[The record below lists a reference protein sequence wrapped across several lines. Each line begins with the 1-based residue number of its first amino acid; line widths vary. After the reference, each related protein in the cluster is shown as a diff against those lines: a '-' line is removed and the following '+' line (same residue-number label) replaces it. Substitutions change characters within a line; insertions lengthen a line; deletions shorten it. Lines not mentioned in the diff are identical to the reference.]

1 MTTTTRGVRVAG
13 ICALLASCAPAADG
27 AGALPPAAG
36 AYPRAEAAP
45 PPPARRSAG
54 WSPADRFTAAIRVE
68 AGVSGFFVGLP
79 ALGSTVPVREI
90 SWPAPVRLAG
100 VGDAGVTVQGDL
112 VTAHA
117 LAGELRCGGGTD
129 AGVPVQLVVE
139 VLGGAAGLS
148 VEARFEGPEPHECEL
163 SALGRRRLQGAA
175 VDVYL
180 WVRAVAR
187 TGTEFPAS
195 YP

>member
-1 MTTTTRGVRVAG
+1 MTTTTRGVRAAG

-45 PPPARRSAG
+45 PPARRSAG
-54 WSPADRFTAAIRVE
+54 WSPAGRFTAEIGVE
-68 AGVSGFFVGLP
+68 AGVSGFFAAVP
-79 ALGSTVPVREI
+79 ALGSTVPLREV
-90 SWPAPVRLAG
+90 SWPAPGRLAG
-100 VGDAGVTVQGDL
+100 VGDAGVTVQGDP
-112 VTAHA
+112 VAAHA
-117 LAGELRCGGGTD
+117 LAAELRCGGGAD

-139 VLGGAAGLS
+139 VLESVAGLT

-175 VDVYL
+175 MDVYL

-187 TGTEFPAS
+187 TGTELPAA